1 MKITDSLKS
10 DAIYIQ
16 KKDVLYLRD
25 MFSLEFVTDELLNE
39 KKIKDFI
46 LVEGEDNVKLIS
58 SRDEILEFKD
68 FLSFSKKEIEQRMYD
83 AEQLLYIVSKSK
95 TNSMEIA
102 KYRYAHDSAV
112 LEFLEKERGSLSFE
126 VPLSIDML
134 NNYLFYDSD
143 GTYYASS
150 TTLKNTYQIGRID
163 GEKIDTRNNQLEKF
177 VKVEMMTAS
186 DLTKDYIT
194 DKITTTKTKSADCKK
209 LYYTLNRKK

>member
-1 MKITDSLKS
+1 MKITDNLKK

-16 KKDVLYLRD
+16 KNDVLYLRD

-39 KKIKDFI
+39 KKINDFI
-46 LVEGEDNVKLIS
+46 LVEGEDNVKIIT

-68 FLSFSKKEIEQRMYD
+68 FLSFSKKEMEQIMDD
-83 AEQLLYIVSKSK
+83 AEQLLYIISKSK

-102 KYRYAHDSAV
+102 RYCYAYDSAV

-150 TTLKNTYQIGRID
+150 TTLENTYQIGRID
-163 GEKIDTRNNQLEKF
+163 GEKIDTRDNQLEKF

>member
-1 MKITDSLKS
+1 MKITDNLKK

-16 KKDVLYLRD
+16 KNDVLYLRD

-39 KKIKDFI
+39 KKINDFI
-46 LVEGEDNVKLIS
+46 LVEGEDNVKIIS

-68 FLSFSKKEIEQRMYD
+68 FLSFSKKEMEQIMDD
-83 AEQLLYIVSKSK
+83 AEQLLYIISKSK

-102 KYRYAHDSAV
+102 RYRYAYDSAV

-150 TTLKNTYQIGRID
+150 TTLENTYQIGRID
-163 GEKIDTRNNQLEKF
+163 GEKIDTRDNQLEKF

>member
-1 MKITDSLKS
+1 MKITDNLKK

-16 KKDVLYLRD
+16 KNDVLYLRD

-39 KKIKDFI
+39 KKINDFI
-46 LVEGEDNVKLIS
+46 LVEGEDNVKIIS

-68 FLSFSKKEIEQRMYD
+68 FLSFSKKEMEQIMDD
-83 AEQLLYIVSKSK
+83 AEQLLYIISKSK

-102 KYRYAHDSAV
+102 RYCYAYDSAV

-150 TTLKNTYQIGRID
+150 TTLENTYQIGRID
-163 GEKIDTRNNQLEKF
+163 GEKIDTRDNQLEKF

>member
-1 MKITDSLKS
+1 MKITDNLKK

-16 KKDVLYLRD
+16 KNDVLYLRD

-39 KKIKDFI
+39 KKINDFI
-46 LVEGEDNVKLIS
+46 LVEGEDNVKIIS

-68 FLSFSKKEIEQRMYD
+68 FLSFSKKEMEQIMDD
-83 AEQLLYIVSKSK
+83 AEQLLYIISKSK

-102 KYRYAHDSAV
+102 RYRYAYDSAV

-150 TTLKNTYQIGRID
+150 TTLENTYQIGRID
-163 GEKIDTRNNQLEKF
+163 GGKIDTRDDQLEKF